1 MAELTPNLKG
11 NPLLLGAVLAAPPVS
26 GMQKVS
32 LTRTVYLGTRLIPTV
47 SSNMWEEGLMK
58 ELCRAI

>member
-11 NPLLLGAVLAAPPVS
+11 NLLLLGAVLAAPHCLRHAK
-26 GMQKVS
+26 GF
-32 LTRTVYLGTRLIPTV
+32 LTRTVYFGTCLIPTV

-58 ELCRAI
+58 ELRRAI